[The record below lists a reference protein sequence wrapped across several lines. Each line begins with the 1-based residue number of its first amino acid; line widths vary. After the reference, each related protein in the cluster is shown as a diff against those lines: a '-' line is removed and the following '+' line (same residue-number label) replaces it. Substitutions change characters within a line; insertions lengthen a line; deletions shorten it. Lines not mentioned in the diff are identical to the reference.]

1 MPGQHGDAGR
11 DGGVI
16 DIHSHIYPRWYVDL
30 LKQRTE
36 IPRITG
42 DVGDERFVMFPSET
56 RRPAPTDEPRSPGRP
71 MDAGYWSI
79 GEKLDFMDR
88 FGIERT
94 VLSLG
99 NPWLDFLPAD
109 HGLDLARAANAEFAA
124 LEGETDGRI
133 LGMGVLPPGSP
144 IDAAA
149 IVEEIAETAT
159 LHGAVSGT
167 RPCGVTF
174 DDPSLEPL
182 YEALA
187 RTGVPLLIHPHYG
200 SALDELAGL
209 GHAGPVAIAFPV
221 ETTIAVSRLIFSGVI
236 ERHPNLR
243 LIASHAG
250 GTLPYLAGRLDA
262 AWRSDPGVQQRLR
275 RPPSEELGRLFLD
288 GIAYQP
294 AALRAAADLVGAD
307 RISFGTDHPF
317 SVADPERNLAAIDEA
332 FSGDSRE
339 AVRHRSAAELF
350 GLAALDD

>member
-1 MPGQHGDAGR
+1 MPGPARDAR
-11 DGGVI
+11 HAAGGVV

-36 IPRITG
+36 IPRVTG

-56 RRPAPTDEPRSPGRP
+56 RHTRSPGRP
-71 MDAGYWSI
+71 MDDSYWSI
-79 GEKLDFMDR
+79 GEKLAFMDR

-99 NPWLDFLPAD
+99 NPWLDFLPGD
-109 HGLDLARAANAEFAA
+109 HGLELARRANDEFAA
-124 LEGETDGRI
+124 LEGETRGRI
-133 LGMGVLPPGSP
+133 LGMGVLPSGSP
-144 IDAAA
+144 SDAAA

-167 RPCGVTF
+167 RPCGVPF

-182 YEALA
+182 YDALE

-200 SALDELAGL
+200 SALEELGGL

-221 ETTIAVSRLIFSGVI
+221 ETTIAVARLIFSGVM
-236 ERHPNLR
+236 ERHPSLR
-243 LIASHAG
+243 LVASHAG
-250 GTLPYLAGRLDA
+250 GTLPFLAGRLDA
-262 AWRSDPGVQQRLR
+262 AWRSDPSVQQRLH
-275 RPPSEELGRLFLD
+275 RPPSDDLGRLFLD

-294 AALRAAADLVGAD
+294 AALRAAAELVGAD

-332 FSGDSRE
+332 FSGESRE
-339 AVRHRSAAELF
+339 AVRRRSAAELF
-350 GLAALDD
+350 GLAALDC